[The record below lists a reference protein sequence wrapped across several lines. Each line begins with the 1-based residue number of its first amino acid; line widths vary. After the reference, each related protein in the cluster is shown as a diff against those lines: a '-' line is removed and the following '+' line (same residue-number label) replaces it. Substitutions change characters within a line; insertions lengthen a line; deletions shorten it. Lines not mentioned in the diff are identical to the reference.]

1 MIAMRPPQLEPGQEW
16 VWNYPRPPRLERSE
30 RLVRIE
36 FAGLEVARS
45 ARTWRVLETSHPP
58 VFYVPRDDIAV
69 DALRPA
75 DGSSLCE
82 WKGRA
87 TYYDLIVG
95 DRVAER
101 AAWTYLEP
109 YPQYAALANAVA
121 FYPARVDA
129 AYVDNERVRA
139 QPGDF
144 YGGWITSDIIGPFK
158 GARGTEGW

>member
-1 MIAMRPPQLEPGQEW
+1 MTIPKLEPGQEW
-16 VWNYPRPPRLERSE
+16 VWDYPRPPRIERSK

-36 FAGLEVARS
+36 FAGLEIARS

-58 VFYVPRDDIAV
+58 VFYIPCEDLAV

-75 DGSSLCE
+75 AGSSLCE

-87 TYYDLIVG
+87 TYYDLVVG

-101 AAWTYLEP
+101 AAWAYLAP
-109 YPQYAALANAVA
+109 YPHYAQLSNSIA

-129 AYVDNERVRA
+129 AYVDDERVRG

-144 YGGWITSDIIGPFK
+144 YGGWITSEIIGPFK